1 MNINIRSKN
10 IYPFFFLVV
19 NKIPKETKA
28 YSKIDMFPERN
39 PYKGIPL
46 NANNKTSKVKKQ
58 FFNKNVFFRKNV
70 VKQIEIDINKAQS

>member
-1 MNINIRSKN
+1 MNINIRPKN
-10 IYPFFFLVV
+10 IYSFFFLVV

-46 NANNKTSKVKKQ
+46 NANNKTSKVKK
-58 FFNKNVFFRKNV
+58 
-70 VKQIEIDINKAQS
+70 